1 MLVSR
6 QSQPLMVSAFL
17 LSLLGSAAA
26 ARKPVIVVADVGV
39 DDAAG
44 LLYVLGSPSLELLGI
59 ASSFGCHRDPAQT
72 ATNARR
78 LLAAA
83 NRSDVPV
90 YVGAKYPLG
99 TSKPLW
105 TEQEWQARVE
115 AGTVFHGATGLGE
128 PPPAGDEA
136 CAAMETH
143 ISAAEFIASAVRERA
158 PGTVTLIS
166 FSPLPDVALALLL
179 EPRLPSLLH
188 ALVLMGGATGET
200 GVVNAHGN
208 AMALSEANF
217 YHDPAAAQLV
227 LRAFSAPDATAEVV
241 VAPLDVTMAHAVPQ
255 EVVDRW
261 AKLGAAAALFADAYA
276 AWFGIPRASNTQI
289 GAAGSPP
296 PSPPLPL
303 APRPPSRD
311 GRGAGGCRTRGRTAG
326 TAGCAA
332 RRRCTTR

>member
-1 MLVSR
+1 MSSR
-6 QSQPLMVSAFL
+6 HA
-17 LSLLGSAAA
+17 
-26 ARKPVIVVADVGV
+26 
-39 DDAAG
+39 
-44 LLYVLGSPSLELLGI
+44 
-59 ASSFGCHRDPAQT
+59 
-72 ATNARR
+72 
-78 LLAAA
+78 
-83 NRSDVPV
+83 
-90 YVGAKYPLG
+90 
-99 TSKPLW
+99 
-105 TEQEWQARVE
+105 
-115 AGTVFHGATGLGE
+115 
-128 PPPAGDEA
+128 
-136 CAAMETH
+136 ETL
-143 ISAAEFIASAVRERA
+143 A